1 MIAQSVMH
9 SAIEGKVT
17 VSDKIRALAAAGA
30 SRSEIANY
38 LGRSYQH
45 VRQVLVEDERRRG
58 VRVRPATPAKTPAE
72 QPGRFEEPG
81 LVASGP
87 FRLTVDSEGRLV
99 LPASALA
106 MIGLRPGGAAVARLQ
121 DGELVLSRA
130 EAAMQRARALVRS
143 VVPRGISLADELLAD
158 RRRDANE

>member
-1 MIAQSVMH
+1 MITQSVMH
-9 SAIEGKVT
+9 SVIEGKVT

-58 VRVRPATPAKTPAE
+58 VRARAAPSAE
-72 QPGRFEEPG
+72 TTGEQLRRSEEPTHI
-81 LVASGP
+81 ANGP
-87 FRLTVDSEGRLV
+87 LRLTGDSEGRLV
-99 LPASALA
+99 LPARALA
-106 MIGLRPGGAAVARLQ
+106 KIGLLPGGVAVARLQ
-121 DGELVLSRA
+121 DGELVLSSA

-143 VVPRGISLADELLAD
+143 VVPRGTSLADELLAD